1 MAEILRVHS
10 VLQYGGGS
18 PGLTTFYFLPGT
30 AGGVT
35 ADAVDCVGRVQDFW
49 ATADQ
54 LLKTTFSAE
63 VQGEVDVINAVN
75 GELTGFLDGGA
86 STVIAGV
93 STDEN
98 LPIAAMMLLQHLT
111 GDIHS
116 GRRVRGRS
124 YIGPVVESTSDNG
137 VPSAGART
145 TLETAGAQLDTGAT
159 GSVPVVWSRP
169 DSPIGDP
176 GFHSQVI
183 NRTVASYYAILRS
196 RRDA

>member
-35 ADAVDCVGRVQDFW
+35 ADAVDVVGRVQDFW
-49 ATADQ
+49 ATVDQ
-54 LLKTTFSAE
+54 LLKTTFTAE
-63 VQGEVDVINAVN
+63 VQGEVDVINAVD
-75 GELTGFLDGGA
+75 GTLTGFLDGGA

-93 STDEN
+93 STAEN

-111 GDIHS
+111 GDVHN

-124 YIGPVVESTSDNG
+124 FIGPVVESTNDNG
-137 VPSAGART
+137 GTSSGSRT
-145 TLETAGAQLDTGAT
+145 TLLLGGTQLDTGAT
-159 GSVPVVWSRP
+159 ASVPVVWSRP
-169 DSPIGDP
+169 NSPLGDP
-176 GFHSQVI
+176 GFHSEVI
-183 NRTVASYYAILRS
+183 NRTAASYYSVLRS